1 MINGNSYQGGWFLDA
16 PQGAMN
22 QSVDYQNQA
31 QAAMNA
37 MPYQPFVPD
46 IPKRLDLGPNQLAWL
61 RANIHAF
68 KQCEA
73 QAQAMIA
80 EAAAARKALGL

>member
-1 MINGNSYQGGWFLDA
+1 MSEQA
-16 PQGAMN
+16 TM
-22 QSVDYQNQA
+22 SVDMGA
-31 QAAMNA
+31 GLIFTAKDVWRADG
-37 MPYQPFVPD
+37 QPQTLWEGTIHVP
-46 IPKRLDLGPNQLAWL
+46 PMRADLGPNQLAWL
-61 RANIHAF
+61 RANISTF